1 VPIFTIVLRKGYG
14 LGAQAMAGGSF
25 HAGSFTVSWPSG
37 EFGAMGIEGAVR
49 LGYRNELAAVTDA
62 AERTALFNRMVAQA
76 YADGKALNM
85 ASFLE
90 IDEVIDP
97 AESRRWIAHG
107 LRFRDAAGHDGADA
121 RGSGR
126 FIDTW

>member
-1 VPIFTIVLRKGYG
+1 MREFITSDPLADLVKLAEA
-14 LGAQAMAGGSF
+14 GA
-25 HAGSFTVSWPSG
+25 TVRAPSV
-37 EFGAMGIEGAVR
+37 GAMGIEGAVR
-49 LGYRNELAAVTDA
+49 LGYRKELADVADP
-62 AERTALFNRMVAQA
+62 AERKALFDRMVAQA

-97 AESRRWIAHG
+97 AESRRWIASG
-107 LRFRDAAGHDGADA
+107 LRFRDGADHDRSDA